1 MRLSGLFV
9 AAVLCVSLVLFVQHS
24 SGASSSGHSSG
35 SSGASSSGMSHGG
48 FSGGSVSS
56 TSRSSSSSSAPSAKS
71 SSSSSSKANNSTQE
85 KSSRSFF
92 HPFRKPVQRAE
103 FKTPTSCFKGSCG
116 ICPRG
121 QSRGSNGACVL
132 ASNACPSSQAWNGFS
147 CGTQGWFNDCSYLAR
162 EMADQKR
169 LMQGQNDY
177 GQSLRYRTLQDQYQQ
192 CLMHSRI
199 GSGAHAF
206 NSLFLLDTP

>member
-9 AAVLCVSLVLFVQHS
+9 AAVLCFSLVLFVQHS
-24 SGASSSGHSSG
+24 SGASSSGHSTG
-35 SSGASSSGMSHGG
+35 SSGASSSGMSHGS

-56 TSRSSSSSSAPSAKS
+56 TSSHSSSSSAPSAKS
-71 SSSSSSKANNSTQE
+71 SSSKASASPQE

-92 HPFRKPVQRAE
+92 HPFRKPTPVQHAE

-121 QSRGSNGACVL
+121 QSRGASGGCVL
-132 ASNACPSSQAWNGFS
+132 ASNSCPSNQAWNGFA
-147 CGTQGWFNDCSYLAR
+147 CGTQGLFNDCSYLAR
-162 EMADQKR
+162 QIADQKR

-177 GQSLRYRTLQDQYQQ
+177 GQSLRYRMLQDQYQQ
-192 CLMHSRI
+192 CLMHSRM
-199 GSGAHAF
+199 GSGAYAF